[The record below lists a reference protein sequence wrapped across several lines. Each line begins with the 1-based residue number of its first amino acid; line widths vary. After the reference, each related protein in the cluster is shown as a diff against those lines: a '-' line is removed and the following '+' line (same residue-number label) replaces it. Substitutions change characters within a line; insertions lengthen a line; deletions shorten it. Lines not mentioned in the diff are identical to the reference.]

1 MSQAGAH
8 PPLSASISSR
18 GVATAAASPSI
29 DSLPLYLRRHVNL
42 GFDQDDV
49 TALLSSIDSS
59 QARNVSSQ
67 RPTTTTTRATPAAR
81 PALAQLPAEL
91 LLQIVEHVPVDYLLD
106 WRLVCRG
113 FRDAIDGQVL
123 YHCLRRTRL
132 LGYMGS
138 RHSRAMESLDDDEDY
153 AAIHLLEAR
162 FERIET
168 GASASGDND
177 NDNDQATG
185 KPIWSGSH
193 AVFRLDD
200 EWYRQFH
207 RVGGAQDRQG
217 NTIDDAD
224 ARWSRTLDRL
234 ELRRPEEGF
243 GTLRWCIR
251 LDHAVLDLD
260 FPVEA
265 DRLHFDVRV
274 NLATRCVRVAWRD
287 MLVRFLK
294 TERALRIILEK
305 RTHQRFTFSH
315 AEDCL
320 RDLRRKRLA
329 AALSPYSKVDR
340 HIRWSLRLLHPLYG
354 CPPNEHT
361 MTLENVENDAVHML
375 LLLRRAASLSAAQL
389 AYLHALA
396 SDYRS
401 MEAQLRRLDDVYAEF
416 KSYLSVPGFQ
426 MNILLPAM
434 VTNAGHV
441 PRDPVAWTDELRE
454 KIECQVQR
462 WRAQRDA
469 IEQVGE
475 ILEASN
481 QAMGVPDDSFD
492 ELGSEF

>member
-18 GVATAAASPSI
+18 AAVTAAAASPSI
-29 DSLPLYLRRHVNL
+29 NSLPLYLRRHVNL
-42 GFDQDDV
+42 GFDNDDV

-59 QARNVSSQ
+59 QARNASSQ
-67 RPTTTTTRATPAAR
+67 RTTTTTTATSAAR

-168 GASASGDND
+168 GAGDD
-177 NDNDQATG
+177 DDQATD

-193 AVFRLDD
+193 AVFRVDD

-207 RVGGAQDRQG
+207 RVGGAADRQG

-260 FPVEA
+260 FPTEA

-294 TERALRIILEK
+294 SERALRLMLDEV
-305 RTHQRFTFSH
+305 RF
-315 AEDCL
+315 L
-320 RDLRRKRLA
+320 YYYIRD
-329 AALSPYSKVDR
+329 
-340 HIRWSLRLLHPLYG
+340 ILLHI
-354 CPPNEHT
+354 
-361 MTLENVENDAVHML
+361 
-375 LLLRRAASLSAAQL
+375 
-389 AYLHALA
+389 AYIRTETP
-396 SDYRS
+396 D
-401 MEAQLRRLDDVYAEF
+401 
-416 KSYLSVPGFQ
+416 
-426 MNILLPAM
+426 LP
-434 VTNAGHV
+434 HS
-441 PRDPVAWTDELRE
+441 PRI
-454 KIECQVQR
+454 IETIPR
-462 WRAQRDA
+462 IFRY
-469 IEQVGE
+469 
-475 ILEASN
+475 
-481 QAMGVPDDSFD
+481 
-492 ELGSEF
+492 

>member
-1 MSQAGAH
+1 MSQAGAYL
-8 PPLSASISSR
+8 PLSASISSR
-18 GVATAAASPSI
+18 AAATSAATGSPSI

-42 GFDQDDV
+42 GFDNDDV

-59 QARNVSSQ
+59 QARNASSQ
-67 RPTTTTTRATPAAR
+67 RTTTTSTTATSPAI

-138 RHSRAMESLDDDEDY
+138 RHSRAMEPLDDDEDY

-168 GASASGDND
+168 GASDD
-177 NDNDQATG
+177 HQAAG

-193 AVFRLDD
+193 AVFRVDD

-217 NTIDDAD
+217 DTIDDAD

-260 FPVEA
+260 FPAEA

-274 NLATRCVRVAWRD
+274 DLATRCVRVAWKD

-294 TERALRIILEK
+294 TERALRLMLDEK
-305 RTHQRFTFSH
+305 RTHTRFTFNH
-315 AEDCL
+315 VEDCL
-320 RDLRRKRLA
+320 RSLRRTRLA
-329 AALSPYSKVDR
+329 ASLSPYSKVDR
-340 HIRWSLRLLHPLYG
+340 HIRWSLRLLHPLFG

-361 MTLENVENDAVHML
+361 MTLENVENDAIHML
-375 LLLRRAASLSAAQL
+375 LLLRRAASLSTAQL

-396 SDYRS
+396 KDYRH
-401 MEAQLRRLDDVYAEF
+401 MEQQLRRLDDVYAEF

-454 KIECQVQR
+454 KIEVQVQR
-462 WRAQRDA
+462 WRGQREA
-469 IEQVGE
+469 LEQVGE

-481 QAMGVPDDSFD
+481 EAMGLPDDGFD

>member
-18 GVATAAASPSI
+18 AAVTAAAASPSI
-29 DSLPLYLRRHVNL
+29 NSLPLYLRRHVNL
-42 GFDQDDV
+42 GFDNDDV

-59 QARNVSSQ
+59 QARNASSQ
-67 RPTTTTTRATPAAR
+67 RTTTTTTATSAAR

-168 GASASGDND
+168 GAGDD
-177 NDNDQATG
+177 DDQATD

-193 AVFRLDD
+193 AVFRVDD

-207 RVGGAQDRQG
+207 RVGGAADRQG

-260 FPVEA
+260 FPTEA

-274 NLATRCVRVAWRD
+274 NLATRCVQVAWRD

-294 TERALRIILEK
+294 SERALRLMLDEK
-305 RTHQRFTFSH
+305 RNHSRFTFSH

-320 RDLRRKRLA
+320 RSLRRTRLA
-329 AALSPYSKVDR
+329 ASLSPYSKVDR
-340 HIRWSLRLLHPLYG
+340 HIRWSLRLLHPLFG

-361 MTLENVENDAVHML
+361 MTLENVENDAIHKL
-375 LLLRRAASLSAAQL
+375 LLLRRAASLSGPQL
-389 AYLHALA
+389 AYLDTLA
-396 SDYRS
+396 KDYRA
-401 MEAQLRRLDDVYAEF
+401 MEQQLRRLDDAYAEF
-416 KSYLSVPGFQ
+416 KTYLSVPGFQ

-454 KIECQVQR
+454 KIEFQVQR
-462 WRAQRDA
+462 WKGQRDA
-469 IEQVGE
+469 VEQVGE

-481 QAMGVPDDSFD
+481 EAMGVPDDSFD

>member
-1 MSQAGAH
+1 M
-8 PPLSASISSR
+8 
-18 GVATAAASPSI
+18 
-29 DSLPLYLRRHVNL
+29 
-42 GFDQDDV
+42 
-49 TALLSSIDSS
+49 
-59 QARNVSSQ
+59 
-67 RPTTTTTRATPAAR
+67 
-81 PALAQLPAEL
+81 
-91 LLQIVEHVPVDYLLD
+91 DYLLD

-168 GASASGDND
+168 GASASGDD
-177 NDNDQATG
+177 DDDDNDQATG
-185 KPIWSGSH
+185 RPIWSGSH
-193 AVFRLDD
+193 AVFRVDD

-260 FPVEA
+260 FPAEA

-294 TERALRIILEK
+294 TERALRLMLDEV
-305 RTHQRFTFSH
+305 R
-315 AEDCL
+315 
-320 RDLRRKRLA
+320 
-329 AALSPYSKVDR
+329 
-340 HIRWSLRLLHPLYG
+340 SLLFLYYIADILLHYYLLYQNPRLDPRIPLPRIIETKSSNYQTRKISYANSSSRNA
-354 CPPNEHT
+354 PT
-361 MTLENVENDAVHML
+361 S
-375 LLLRRAASLSAAQL
+375 ASPSATQKTASATSAAN
-389 AYLHALA
+389 A
-396 SDYRS
+396 SP
-401 MEAQLRRLDDVYAEF
+401 Q
-416 KSYLSVPGFQ
+416 P
-426 MNILLPAM
+426 
-434 VTNAGHV
+434 
-441 PRDPVAWTDELRE
+441 
-454 KIECQVQR
+454 
-462 WRAQRDA
+462 
-469 IEQVGE
+469 
-475 ILEASN
+475 
-481 QAMGVPDDSFD
+481 
-492 ELGSEF
+492 